1 MATSRDVL
9 EGLNKEQ
16 ARAVQH
22 TDGPLLIMAG
32 AGSGKTRVLTH
43 RIAYLIEEKAINPW
57 NILAITFTNKAASEM
72 RDRVTSLVKNGG
84 QDVWVST
91 FHSLCV
97 RILRRDI
104 DRIGYSRSFTIADP
118 AEQQTLMKRILKDMN
133 IDPKQYKP
141 KSILAAISQAKNEL
155 VDDIQFEKRNKGFYQ
170 EIVARCYKVYQAE
183 LRQSECLDFDDLIMQ
198 TVRLFQ
204 EDPETLQYYQ
214 NKFQYIHVDEYQDT
228 NHAQYQLI
236 KLLGARFQNVC
247 VVGDVDQSIYGWRGA
262 DISNILSFEED
273 FPESQTIYL
282 EQNYRSTKTI
292 LQAANSVIENNSQRK
307 EKDLWTDNDQGE
319 KVSYYRAQSG
329 EDEARYVVTKIKDEM
344 AKNAHLSYDDFAV
357 LYRTNAQSRSLEDTF
372 KFSSLP
378 YKIVGGLKFYDR
390 KEIKDLIAYLTLIVN
405 PADNLSFNRV
415 VNVPKR
421 GIGDRSLERLQ
432 DSADAMSWS
441 LYETALHVDSTPVTG
456 KAQKGLFEFATM
468 IQELRKTE
476 EYLTVDELVDEILD
490 RSGYIQDLEK
500 ENTNEAQS
508 RIENL
513 EEFKSVA
520 IQYEKEDREE
530 HSLIDFLT
538 DLSLVRDTDISEEY
552 QEEVTF
558 MTLHSAKGLEFPI
571 VFLVGM
577 EEGIFPLSRAAMDE
591 QEMEEERRL
600 AYVGITRAEKKLY
613 ITNAY
618 SRTLYGRTSA
628 NPESRFIKEIDEHM
642 LEYED
647 SQSAQFMP
655 FRSHQ
660 KRREANASKRAF
672 STPYT
677 PTGASGAEKVEWQL
691 GDKVQHS
698 KWGQGTVVATSGKD
712 DDMQLDIAFP
722 SEGVKKLLAAFAP
735 IKKL

>member
-1 MATSRDVL
+1 MARSRDIL
-9 EGLNKEQ
+9 TDLNTEQ
-16 ARAVQH
+16 VKAVKH
-22 TDGPLLIMAG
+22 TEGPLLIMAG

-43 RIAYLIEEKAINPW
+43 RIAYLIEEKAVNPW

-72 RDRVTSLVKNGG
+72 RERVTSLVEKGG
-84 QDVWVST
+84 RDVWVST

-118 AEQQTLMKRILKDMN
+118 AEQQTLMKRILKELN

-155 VDDIQFEKRNKGFYQ
+155 VDDIQFQKRNTGFYQ
-170 EIVARCYKVYQAE
+170 EIVARCYKAYQQE
-183 LRQSECLDFDDLIMQ
+183 LRQSESLDFDDLIMQ

-204 EDPETLQYYQ
+204 EDPEVLQYYQ
-214 NKFQYIHVDEYQDT
+214 SKFQYIHVDEYQDT

-236 KLLGARFQNVC
+236 KFLGTRFQNVC

-262 DISNILSFEED
+262 DISNILSFGED
-273 FPESQTIYL
+273 FPEAKTIYL
-282 EQNYRSTKTI
+282 GQNYRSTKTI

-307 EKDLWTDNDQGE
+307 EKDLWTDNEQGE
-319 KVSYYRAQSG
+319 KITYYRAQSG
-329 EDEARYVVTKIKDEM
+329 EDEARFVVTKIKAEM
-344 AKNAHLSYDDFAV
+344 AENAHLSYDDFAV
-357 LYRTNAQSRSLEDTF
+357 LYRTNAQSRSFEDTF

-405 PADNLSFNRV
+405 PVDNLSFNRV

-421 GIGDRSLERLQ
+421 GIGARSLERLQ
-432 DSADAMSWS
+432 DSASAMGWS
-441 LYETALHVDSTPVTG
+441 LYETALNVDSTSVTG
-456 KAQKGLFEFATM
+456 RAQKGVFEFATM
-468 IQELRKTE
+468 IQELRKME
-476 EYLTVDELVDEILD
+476 EYLPVDELVEEVLN
-490 RSGYIQDLEK
+490 RSGYIRELEK
-500 ENTNEAQS
+500 EKTNEAQS

-520 IQYEKEDREE
+520 IEYEKGDREE

-558 MTLHSAKGLEFPI
+558 MTLHSAKGLEFSI

-591 QEMEEERRL
+591 EELEEERRL
-600 AYVGITRAEKKLY
+600 AYVGITRAEEKLY
-613 ITNAY
+613 LTNAY
-618 SRTLYGRTSA
+618 SRTLYGRTNA
-628 NPESRFIKEIDEHM
+628 NPESRFIEEIDEKM

-647 SQSAQFMP
+647 SQSEQFMP

-660 KRREANASKRAF
+660 KRREKNSRKRAF

-677 PTGASGAEKVEWQL
+677 PTGASGAEKVEWRL
-691 GDKVQHS
+691 GDKVQHK
-698 KWGQGTVVATSGKD
+698 KWGQGTVVAVSGEG

-735 IKKL
+735 VEKL